1 MWKPYK
7 PQINLNSHK
16 FCQILVFC
24 V

>member
-16 FCQILVFC
+16 FCQILVFS